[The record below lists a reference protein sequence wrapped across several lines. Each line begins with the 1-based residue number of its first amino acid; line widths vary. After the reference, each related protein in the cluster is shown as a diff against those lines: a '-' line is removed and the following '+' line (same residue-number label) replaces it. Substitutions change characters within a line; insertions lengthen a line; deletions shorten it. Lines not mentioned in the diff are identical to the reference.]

1 VVALKTDTFGTMCWI
16 LTTMPKH
23 FIKRFPANIPYDQI
37 RKEARLQRHAAALG
51 LAPKIIRCT
60 SRTIVMED
68 LKAKCLAD
76 VYGDKIEDLP
86 EWVKEDILDIL
97 NTLYTAGG
105 IEYVDITPYNFIEL
119 DGIVW
124 IIDFGHAKYA
134 SETVDSF
141 LEEILDNWELKW
153 NPDFA

>member
-1 VVALKTDTFGTMCWI
+1 
-16 LTTMPKH
+16 MPKH
-23 FIKRFPANIPYDQI
+23 FTKRFPPNVSYEDI
-37 RKEARLQRHAAALG
+37 RREARLQRHAAAMG
-51 LAPKIIRCT
+51 LSPKVIRCT

-76 VYGDKIEDLP
+76 VYGDKIEHLP

-97 NTLYTAGG
+97 YTLYNSAH
-105 IEYVDITPYNFIEL
+105 IEYIDITPYNFIEV

-124 IIDFGHAKYA
+124 IIDFGHARQA
-134 SETVDSF
+134 SETMDSF
-141 LEEILDNWELKW
+141 LEEILSNWELKW